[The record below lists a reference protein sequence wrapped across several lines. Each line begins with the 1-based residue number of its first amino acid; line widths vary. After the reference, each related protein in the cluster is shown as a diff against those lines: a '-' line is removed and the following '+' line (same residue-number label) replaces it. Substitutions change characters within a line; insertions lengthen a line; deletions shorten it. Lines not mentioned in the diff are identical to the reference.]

1 VILAALVALVDRVT
15 ESGPSAAVVAAVNAP
30 AVTDDTIP
38 FLRPSTVLTTVPS
51 ILVRHQVE
59 AEAIAQPVAAAEA
72 EAVEAAEAAVVE
84 EPQLQPAYFTYTV
97 QEGDTVSSIA
107 TAFNIEPDYIM
118 WNNPEMGADPDLLL
132 VGANVLVPSVNGLV
146 YHVTLGDTLSG
157 IASYYQI
164 DVQNVVGFL
173 PNGLSSPDAV
183 TEGMVLVLPGGVP
196 PPPIPAAV
204 EVVESTAPAPAL
216 APPPAAADP
225 VPPSPAPPAVTGYA
239 WPYYGNVTTY
249 FGEPRASGYH
259 RGVDLDGFGNY
270 GAPIGAA
277 ADGVVAL
284 AAWNDWGLGYHVI
297 VEHTDGSR
305 TTYGHLS
312 EIWVSQ
318 GQYVSQ
324 GEAVGSLGS
333 SGYSTG
339 PHLHFELW
347 LGGGPVDPLLYL
359 P

>member
-1 VILAALVALVDRVT
+1 MALVALVDRVVDAA
-15 ESGPSAAVVAAVNAP
+15 PPPAVVSAVSAP
-30 AVTDDTIP
+30 PVTDNTVP
-38 FLRPSTVLTTVPS
+38 FLKPSTILTTVPS

-59 AEAIAQPVAAAEA
+59 AEAIAQPVAVAEEEAALEA
-72 EAVEAAEAAVVE
+72 EAASIKE
-84 EPQLQPAYFTYTV
+84 EVQPQPAFFTYTV
-97 QEGDTVSSIA
+97 QPGDTVSTIA
-107 TAFNIEPDYIM
+107 AAFGIEPDYIM

-146 YHVTLGDTLSG
+146 YHVTLGDTLSD

-173 PNGLSSPDAV
+173 PNDISSPDAV
-183 TEGMVLVLPGGVP
+183 TEGMMLVLPGGVPP

-204 EVVESTAPAPAL
+204 EVVESTAPPQ
-216 APPPAAADP
+216 PPAPLPAG
-225 VPPSPAPPAVTGYA
+225 PAPPSETGYA
-239 WPYYGNVTTY
+239 WPYYSSISTY
-249 FGEPRASGYH
+249 FGEPRATGYH
-259 RGVDLDGFGNY
+259 RGIDIDGFGNR
-270 GAPIGAA
+270 GVPIGAA
-277 ADGVVAL
+277 ADGTVVL
-284 AAWNDWGLGYHVI
+284 AAWDDWGLGYHVI

-305 TTYGHLS
+305 TKYAHLS

-324 GEAVGSLGS
+324 GDAVGTLGS
-333 SGYSTG
+333 TGYSTG

-347 LGGGPVDPLLYL
+347 IGGVPVDPLLYL